1 MLLTTRSRQLA
12 LLCWP
17 MGLPAASESD
27 KHKQLCGKSLS
38 QTNTFLYKHFYE
50 LNLGLE

>member
-1 MLLTTRSRQLA
+1 
-12 LLCWP
+12 
-17 MGLPAASESD
+17 
-27 KHKQLCGKSLS
+27 LCGKSLN